1 MRALTPVTNAAMVID
16 SGSTSRPMLTCRW
29 PAEIQVNQV
38 WVYDRP
44 FAGNRNKP
52 MNTTTVTTNEVA
64 TIKVASQPAR
74 GLPSL
79 RPDSSRITKPASGSS
94 GTRNTTRSTG
104 AISPSV
110 RGRHPLSPRG
120 VAGKS
125 RR

>member
-16 SGSTSRPMLTCRW
+16 SGSTSKPMVTCKC
-29 PAEIQVNQV
+29 PADIQVNQV
-38 WVYDRP
+38 CVYDRP

-52 MNTTTVTTNEVA
+52 MKTTTVTTNEAA

-79 RPDSSRITKPASGSS
+79 RPENSRITKPASGSN
-94 GTRNTTRSTG
+94 GTRNATRSTG
-104 AISPSV
+104 GQPFIPWTSSAVAP
-110 RGRHPLSPRG
+110 GR
-120 VAGKS
+120 